1 MKRTL
6 DTSRREF
13 LQAAGRMSVLGA
25 AAPLALNLAAAGAAA
40 AQTASDYK
48 ALVCVFLY
56 GANDHNNTIIP
67 LDAANHAAYRAAR
80 ASIARPLADL
90 NDSAGNP
97 LELAPRVALTG
108 NNAGRRFALPKELAP
123 LKPLWDGARLAVL
136 ANVGPL
142 IVPCTKAQLDNR
154 TVPLPRQ
161 LFSHNDQ
168 QSTWQ
173 AGAVEGAPSGWGGRI
188 GDLFAAQNGN
198 AIFTCTSVAGDAVWT
213 SGNVTKGYQ
222 VSPNGSVKI
231 NALPGAFAASL
242 FGSPSASAALASL
255 IGDGG
260 SHPLTQDLASVTRR
274 SIEADASLSAALASA
289 PLLNVPAE
297 QSGNSLALQL
307 RMVARAIAARTTL
320 GARRQVFFVALGG
333 FDTHDNQLTDQP
345 ALHAKLAGAL
355 AYFDGA
361 LEQIGAAQQVT
372 TFTAS
377 DFGRTLTSNGDG
389 SDHGWGSHHLIM
401 GGAVSGQRFYG
412 TFPVMGLN
420 NADEVGSGR
429 LLPSTS
435 VDQYAA
441 TLARWFGV
449 GSDSDLRLVLPNIGN
464 FDAADLGFMG

>member
-1 MKRTL
+1 VKRTL

-13 LQAAGRMSVLGA
+13 LQTAGRMSVLGA
-25 AAPLALNLAAAGAAA
+25 AAPLGLNLAAAGAAA
-40 AQTASDYK
+40 AQTASDYR

-67 LDAANHAAYRAAR
+67 FDAANYMAYRAAR
-80 ASIARPLADL
+80 SSIARPLADL

-97 LELAPRVALTG
+97 LELAPGIALTG
-108 NNAGRRFALPKELAP
+108 SNAGRRFALPKELAP
-123 LKPLWDGARLAVL
+123 LKPLWDSARLAVL

-142 IVPCTKAQLDNR
+142 IVPCTKTQFENR
-154 TVPLPRQ
+154 SVPLPRQ

-173 AGAVEGAPSGWGGRI
+173 SGAVEGAPTGWGGRI
-188 GDLFAAQNGN
+188 GDLFAAQNS
-198 AIFTCTSVAGDAVWT
+198 APIFTCTSVSGDAIWL
-213 SGNVTKGYQ
+213 SGNVGKGYQ

-231 NALPGAFAASL
+231 NALTGSL
-242 FGSPSASAALASL
+242 FGSALSTAVFKSL

-260 SHPLTQDLASVTRR
+260 SHPLAQDLVDVTRR

-289 PLLNVPAE
+289 PALDVPPE

-333 FDTHDNQLTDQP
+333 FDTHDDQLTDQP
-345 ALHAKLAGAL
+345 ALHAKLAAAL
-355 AYFDGA
+355 AYFNGA
-361 LEQIGAAQQVT
+361 LDQLGMSGQVT

-401 GGAVSGQRFYG
+401 GGAVRGQRFYG
-412 TFPVMGLN
+412 AFPIMGLN

-449 GSDSDLRLVLPNIGN
+449 SSDSDLRLALPNIGN
-464 FDAADLGFMG
+464 FDSANLGFMG

>member
-1 MKRTL
+1 VKRVF

-13 LQAAGRMSVLGA
+13 LHTAGRVSVLGA
-25 AAPLALNLAAAGAAA
+25 AAPLALNLAAVGAAA

-67 LDAANHAAYRAAR
+67 FDAANHAAYRAAR

-90 NDSAGNP
+90 NDNAGNP
-97 LELAPRVALTG
+97 LELVPSVALAG
-108 NNAGRRFALPKELAP
+108 NSAGRRFALPKELAS
-123 LKPLWDGARLAVL
+123 LKPLWDNARLAVL

-142 IVPCTKAQLDNR
+142 IVPCTKAQFENR
-154 TVPLPRQ
+154 AVPLPRQ

-198 AIFTCTSVAGDAVWT
+198 AVFTCTSVTGDAIWL

-231 NALPGAFAASL
+231 NALSGSL
-242 FGSPSASAALASL
+242 FGAASASASAAFKSL

-260 SHPLTQDLASVTRR
+260 SHPLTQDLADVTRR
-274 SIEADASLSAALASA
+274 SIEADASLSAALALA
-289 PLLNVPAE
+289 PALNVPAE

-307 RMVARAIAARTTL
+307 RMVARAIAVKQTL
-320 GARRQVFFVALGG
+320 GVRRQVFFVALGG

-345 ALHAKLAGAL
+345 ALQGKLAGAL
-355 AYFDGA
+355 AYFDSA
-361 LEQIGAAQQVT
+361 LGQIGAAQQVT

-389 SDHGWGSHHLIM
+389 SDHGWGSHHLVM
-401 GGAVSGQRFYG
+401 GGAVNGQRFYG
-412 TFPVMGLN
+412 TFPIMGLN

-429 LLPSTS
+429 LLPSTA

-449 GSDSDLRLVLPNIGN
+449 DSESDLRLVLPNVGN
-464 FDAADLGFMG
+464 FDSANLGFMG